1 MKKLLTALL
10 TGQAG
15 RVKSALT
22 ALIVGGLTLAITK
35 SGFTLDAGHA
45 EQVAIFATIAAGWL
59 LEAIAAKIGVDGVK
73 KIQDAIKTANPAV
86 RSDGDAGTV
95 TMGTIQG
102 LLDEGGHY
110 ALPATVQIDKANRRD
125 SEPPP

>member
-1 MKKLLTALL
+1 MKKLFTALL

-22 ALIVGGLTLAITK
+22 ALIVGAITLAITK
-35 SGFTLDAGHA
+35 SGFTLDAGHG
-45 EQVAIFATIAAGWL
+45 EQIAIFATIAAGWI

-73 KIQDAIKTANPAV
+73 KIQDAIKSANPAV
-86 RSDGDAGTV
+86 RSDGNAGNV

-110 ALPATVQIDKANRRD
+110 AAAPTVRIDNGKRRD
-125 SEPPP
+125 